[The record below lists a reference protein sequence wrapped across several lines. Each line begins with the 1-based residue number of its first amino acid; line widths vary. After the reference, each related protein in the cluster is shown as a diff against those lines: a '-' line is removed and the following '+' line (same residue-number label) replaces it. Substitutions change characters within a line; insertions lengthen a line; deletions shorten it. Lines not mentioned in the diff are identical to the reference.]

1 MNQKEPSE
9 LVFGDD
15 LPEADTLLL
24 GDLKLDRSYLALSIG
39 TRNRTSP
46 PR

>member
-1 MNQKEPSE
+1 MDHKEPSK

-15 LPEADTLLL
+15 LLEADTLLL
-24 GDLKLDRSYLALSIG
+24 GDLKLDRRYLALSVG